1 LALAVYRRHAVGLSL
16 RMASR
21 FDKKRKPVG
30 CFGSSE
36 CEDYGVRVIGA
47 DEIEHS

>member
-1 LALAVYRRHAVGLSL
+1 MLTIREKVVYRTTTG
-16 RMASR
+16 
-21 FDKKRKPVG
+21 KPVG